1 MARFLNI
8 TPTYNPFT
16 MDEMLKI
23 PLLYDAAYKDEE
35 KRFDKL
41 TEDAASY
48 EQYARAYPDS
58 EASKQY
64 LNYIEELNKA
74 SEDFY
79 NNGLNNSNR
88 TILSNL
94 HRNYNKVAKPFK
106 NAVSTY
112 NAILTQRQKDY
123 KDDIIGNDV
132 DLDYVLQHPEYNAT
146 IDRESYI
153 TGKTVY
159 NTAKDLFKGL
169 SQFNNTPVRTSDGTY
184 NYIEI
189 PQSYTQQDIYTAFTG
204 EGNGVVTDELK
215 RAVDLFKQRT
225 NYDFRDTA
233 QQEKILSYGLQGA
246 FTNVKPNKVSTG
258 KIAAKGSSKKG
269 EQNTSGRG
277 STPSSDQGLN

>member
-132 DLDYVLQHPEYNAT
+132 DLDYVLQHPEYNAA

-169 SQFNNTPVRTSDGTY
+169 SQFNNNPVRTSDGTY

-258 KIAAKGSSKKG
+258 KITAKGSGKKG
-269 EQNTSGRG
+269 EQNTNGRG

>member
-23 PLLYDAAYKDEE
+23 PLLYDAAYEDEE

-132 DLDYVLQHPEYNAT
+132 DLDYVLQHPEYNAA

-225 NYDFRDTA
+225 NYDFRDAT

-258 KIAAKGSSKKG
+258 KIAAKGSGKKG
-269 EQNTSGRG
+269 EQNTNGRG

>member
-8 TPTYNPFT
+8 SPTYNPFT

-35 KRFDKL
+35 KRFEKL
-41 TEDAASY
+41 SEDAASY

-132 DLDYVLQHPEYNAT
+132 DLDYVLQHPEYNAA

-225 NYDFRDTA
+225 NYDFRDA
-233 QQEKILSYGLQGA
+233 IQQEKILSYGLQGA

-258 KIAAKGSSKKG
+258 KIAAKGSGKKG
-269 EQNTSGRG
+269 EQNTNGRG